1 MGQNE
6 LIIMTDEFGKG
17 TVKNIIEPYYFV
29 EFEDGI
35 KRVVHRDKIKG
46 EEKNE

>member
-6 LIIMTDEFGKG
+6 LVVMTDEFGKG